1 MRITQSL
8 VAIVLCSAVL
18 MLPGN
23 VSAQAA
29 SSQEPTFAS
38 DVAPILYRS
47 CVKCHR
53 TGQIAPMS
61 LISYQEVRPWARSIK
76 NKVETRAMPPWHLD
90 RHIGI
95 QDFKND
101 PSLTDQEIATI
112 VTWEIGRAVLQECR
126 DRYRMPSSA

>member
-8 VAIVLCSAVL
+8 VAMLLCSAVL

-23 VSAQAA
+23 ASAQATG
-29 SSQEPTFAS
+29 SQEPTFAT

-61 LISYQEVRPWARSIK
+61 LISYQARISDS
-76 NKVETRAMPPWHLD
+76 VVVP
-90 RHIGI
+90 
-95 QDFKND
+95 
-101 PSLTDQEIATI
+101 
-112 VTWEIGRAVLQECR
+112 
-126 DRYRMPSSA
+126 YR

>member
-8 VAIVLCSAVL
+8 IVTLLCSAAL
-18 MLPGN
+18 LLPGSA
-23 VSAQAA
+23 SAQTA
-29 SSQEPTFAS
+29 SSQEPTFAT

-47 CVKCHR
+47 CIKCHR

-90 RHIGI
+90 RRIGI
-95 QDFKND
+95 QGFKND
-101 PSLTDQEIATI
+101 PSLTDQEIAARLAALEAERT
-112 VTWEIGRAVLQECR
+112 
-126 DRYRMPSSA
+126 